1 MRSNSIQASFPSS
14 VSDTNEVVPRIFH
27 ERNLKIFTIS
37 SSHQNSIIKKL
48 QLSVAENETIPSV
61 PVEDRHGRGRGKN
74 TIRNV
79 SMEAGRT
86 WIVGEGIS
94 IIQAEA
100 ADSSVRWTSD
110 GL

>member
-1 MRSNSIQASFPSS
+1 MKLCQEHS
-14 VSDTNEVVPRIFH
+14 TKGLE
-27 ERNLKIFTIS
+27 IFTIS
-37 SSHQNSIIKKL
+37 SKFDNKERVLLK
-48 QLSVAENETIPSV
+48 TIPSV

-74 TIRNV
+74 TIQNV